1 MQDNIFDKPIESL
14 FSFDD
19 SVASVFDDMI
29 ERSVPFYKE
38 FLRLSAYFAI
48 KSTKEGSLVYDLGS
62 STGNTLFAIEKLSK
76 HKLNLIGID
85 NSKAMIAQSNRKKRA
100 YGSEAKFEEAD
111 IIDYELK
118 PCDVIVSNFTLQFI
132 RPIKRVEFVAKIYNS
147 LNKNGLFILSEKVL
161 GEDKVVAKQ
170 MIDLYHSYKK
180 SMGYSDYEI
189 AQKREALENVLVPF
203 SMEEN
208 ITMLKNVGFS
218 SIEVVFRWVNFALFI
233 AKK

>member
-1 MQDNIFDKPIESL
+1 MQDNIFDKPLESL

-29 ERSVPFYKE
+29 ERSVPFYRE
-38 FLRLSAYFAI
+38 ILRLSAYFAV
-48 KSTKEGSLVYDLGS
+48 KNTKEGSLVYDLGS
-62 STGNTLFAIEKLSK
+62 STGNTLFAIEKLST
-76 HKLNLIGID
+76 HKLNLVGLD
-85 NSKAMIAQSNRKKRA
+85 NSEAMVLQSNKKKTA
-100 YGSEAKFEEAD
+100 YGSEVRFEEAD

-132 RPIKRVEFVAKIYNS
+132 RPIKRAEFVAKIYNS

-161 GEDKVVAKQ
+161 GEDKGVAKQ

-203 SMEEN
+203 GMEEN
-208 ITMLKNVGFS
+208 IAMLKYAGFS
-218 SIEVVFRWVNFALFI
+218 SVEVVFRWVNFALFI